1 MLRSVLFGLGC
12 VLLAVGVFHLI
23 TGAASGWPMTIWG
36 LVLALA
42 VVFERWR
49 YRQHEQLGSGEW
61 QATEERFV
69 DPESGRLMQVFYQ
82 PTTGERRYVPISD
95 DTGR

>member
-1 MLRSVLFGLGC
+1 MLRSVLLGLGC
-12 VLLAVGVFHLI
+12 VLLAVGVFHLF
-23 TGAASGWPMTIWG
+23 TGGASGLPMTVWG
-36 LVLALA
+36 LVLVLA

-49 YRQHEQLGSGEW
+49 YRERKQTGSGEW

-82 PTTGERRYVPISD
+82 PATGERRYVPVND
-95 DTGR
+95 DVS